1 MQDRRAPAGER
12 ALEGGRERLGRLHR
26 LAMTAEGAGERGEIG
41 AGERCR
47 GDPAG
52 EGAFLVHPDRP
63 IDAVVHHHHDQR
75 DPVMHR
81 GREFLPVRSEE
92 HTSELQ
98 SLMRISYAVFCLKKK
113 NKIEPILPNTYYM
126 SSMYDI

>member
-1 MQDRRAPAGER
+1 MRISDWSSDVCSSDLPSIPYRSYRLLLPLRRVADLVECHCRRDRLAVEFAMQDRRAPAGER

-52 EGAFLVHPDRP
+52 EGAFLVHPDRT
-63 IDAVVHHHHDQR
+63 IDAVVPDR
-75 DPVMHR
+75 KSTR
-81 GREFLPVRSEE
+81 L
-92 HTSELQ
+92 
-98 SLMRISYAVFCLKKK
+98 
-113 NKIEPILPNTYYM
+113 N
-126 SSMYDI
+126 SSH